1 MIYTLLLTPGGGY
14 SWEFLVG
21 AAWVSKSW
29 PSFRPKNGIFTP
41 VFRPGISN
49 SHISI
54 SFLFIWNVNNKYVH
68 TCTLPWFPRTK
79 KGPKT
84 LPFGAAHTY
93 IAYIR
98 ESPPVLIPFMIIETE
113 LAGLRMGVENSTLV
127 RLVIQR
133 TGRHTPP
140 PIISRSIYNFH
151 SRVFLFSDLLILFS
165 SPRTN

>member
-1 MIYTLLLTPGGGY
+1 MYALVVPSNQKRSKNPTLWSGTYLY
-14 SWEFLVG
+14 SL
-21 AAWVSKSW
+21 
-29 PSFRPKNGIFTP
+29 
-41 VFRPGISN
+41 
-49 SHISI
+49 
-54 SFLFIWNVNNKYVH
+54 Y
-68 TCTLPWFPRTK
+68 
-79 KGPKT
+79 KGVP
-84 LPFGAAHTY
+84 
-93 IAYIR
+93 
-98 ESPPVLIPFMIIETE
+98 PPVLIPFMIIETE